1 MSAQIVAEVG
11 VFATVGTLAGRLG
24 AEVAAAHQVAI
35 TMASVTFCV
44 TLGIGAATSV
54 RVGQHIGVGDTPAA
68 RHAATVGLGTSVAFM
83 IAAAIGFFSVPGFL
97 ASGLTN
103 DTAVI
108 SAAIP
113 LIRIAAVFEISD
125 GLQAVASGALRGA
138 GDPHA
143 PLWANLV
150 GHWVLGLPVALV
162 LGFGYGWGAP
172 GLWWGLSLGL
182 TAVAVGLIWRFYSL
196 SARPIAR
203 V

>member
-1 MSAQIVAEVG
+1 M
-11 VFATVGTLAGRLG
+11 LAGRLG

-35 TMASVTFCV
+35 TMASLTFCV

-54 RVGQHIGVGDTPAA
+54 RVGQHIGVGDTPGA
-68 RHAATVGLGTSVAFM
+68 RHAAVVGLLTSTAFM
-83 IAAAIGFFSVPGFL
+83 MSAAIAFFSVPAWL

-103 DTAVI
+103 DAAVI
-108 SAAIP
+108 SAAVP
-113 LIRIAAVFEISD
+113 LVRICAVFEISD
-125 GLQAVASGALRGA
+125 GLQAVAAGALRGA

-150 GHWVLGLPVALV
+150 GHWVLGLPVALW
-162 LGFGYGWGAP
+162 LGFGRGWGAP

-182 TAVAVGLIWRFYSL
+182 TAVAVGLIWRFFAL
-196 SARPIAR
+196 SSRPIAR